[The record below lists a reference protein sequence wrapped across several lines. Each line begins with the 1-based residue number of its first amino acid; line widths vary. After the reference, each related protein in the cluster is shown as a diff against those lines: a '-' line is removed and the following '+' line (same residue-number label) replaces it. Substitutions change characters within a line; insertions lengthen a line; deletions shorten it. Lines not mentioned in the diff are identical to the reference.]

1 MTESRTAMINGGEN
15 KAQWELAAL
24 MAALMAVKRAE
35 KADGWQTLFWFNCG
49 GMLRLK

>member
-24 MAALMAVKRAE
+24 MAVERAE